1 MIKKGEIRKLPE
13 GNSPLWTT
21 QWAYQ
26 GSGQDTYIISRKFLA
41 KKIEWACSCPAWT
54 KKTPREHCKH
64 ILKVM
69 LLEKIP
75 MADRL
80 ATGLPKDQQELFMK
94 FLKQQAA
101 AGTPVL
107 EAGTVKPLVRQGR
120 RFR

>member
-1 MIKKGEIRKLPE
+1 MMKKGEVRKLPE
-13 GNSPLWTT
+13 KSSPMWTT

-26 GSGQDTYIISRKFLA
+26 GSGQDTYIISRRHVA
-41 KKIEWACSCPAWT
+41 KIIEWACSCPAWT

-64 ILKVM
+64 ILKMM
-69 LLEKIP
+69 LLEKLP
-75 MADRL
+75 VANL

-107 EAGTVKPLVRQGR
+107 EAGAAKPLVRQGR